1 MKTLKTLAL
10 LGAAI
15 LLAGAAGFAKD
26 EQYLSAGHKMLGH
39 QAQSYQQHAQDK
51 AQTLYYYSQ
60 AQQPVPKTEA
70 KELLEGM
77 RSDLKK
83 SEAALAKLQ
92 AEFSKNKDAIE
103 LIDSIKKHHA
113 KAIEVCGMAEEACA
127 KDEADNVIVGDC
139 CSEMYHELD
148 AAKAET
154 QKLLKMLKIE
164 KLEPPKKVTAKPG
177 SLKKTDAKK

>member
-1 MKTLKTLAL
+1 MKTLKSLAL
-10 LGAAI
+10 VGAAI
-15 LLAGAAGFAKD
+15 LLTGAAGFAK
-26 EQYLSAGHKMLGH
+26 EEPYLSAGHKMLGH

-60 AQQPVPKTEA
+60 SQQPVPKTEA
-70 KELLEGM
+70 TELLAGM
-77 RSDLKK
+77 RNDLKK

-92 AEFSKNKDAIE
+92 AEYSKNKEAIE

-113 KAIEVCGMAEEACA
+113 RATEVCGMAEEACA
-127 KDEADNVIVGDC
+127 KDEADNVVVGDC
-139 CSEMYHELD
+139 CSEMYHELE

-154 QKLLKMLKIE
+154 QKLLKTLKIE

-177 SLKKTDAKK
+177 AAKKTDARK